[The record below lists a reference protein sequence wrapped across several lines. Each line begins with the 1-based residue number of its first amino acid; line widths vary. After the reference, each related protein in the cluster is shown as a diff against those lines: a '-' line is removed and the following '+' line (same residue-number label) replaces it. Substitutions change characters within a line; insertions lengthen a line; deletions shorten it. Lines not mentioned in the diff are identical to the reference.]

1 VYQLN
6 EERPVN
12 EDGSI
17 PEIGLCSL
25 SAVVARR
32 TSEEEWEDVA
42 YYAALSIDNVM
53 DIMDYPFPALK
64 YTAQA
69 RRNIGVGITDLAGLM
84 AEKKLKY
91 SSLEGKQ
98 FIHRLAEMHSFFMI
112 KASVR
117 LAKERG
123 ACEWINKTKWKE
135 GWLPIDTMNNNVY
148 RVVKQGLVQDWES
161 LRKDTVKYG
170 VRFSVTTN
178 YMPNESSSIATNG
191 TNSILPAR
199 SIKVVKTNG
208 KKKTRFLAPNAD
220 THSQY
225 YELAYDIPTK
235 DMIDVYSCFQ
245 CFTDQSISAD
255 EYLDFTK
262 GDITGDMLLKS
273 WMYMNT
279 MGMKTRYYVNSKTN
293 SGTPTKVEE
302 VQDVGCAGG
311 GCSL

>member
-1 VYQLN
+1 M
-6 EERPVN
+6 
-12 EDGSI
+12 
-17 PEIGLCSL
+17 
-25 SAVVARR
+25 SAIVARR
-32 TSEEEWEDVA
+32 VSESEWEDVA
-42 YYAALSIDNVM
+42 YYAALSIDNVI

-64 YTAQA
+64 YSAQA
-69 RRNIGVGITDLAGLM
+69 RRNIGVGITDLAGHM

-98 FIHRLAEMHSFFMI
+98 YIHRLAELHAFSMI

-123 ACEWINKTKWKE
+123 QCDWMYKTKWKD
-135 GWLPIDTMNNNVY
+135 GWLPIDTMNPNVFK
-148 RVVKQGLVQDWES
+148 VVKQGLVQNWED
-161 LRKDTVKYG
+161 LRKDVLLYG

-220 THSQY
+220 THEQY
-225 YELAYDIPTK
+225 YELAYDIPAK
-235 DMIDVYSCFQ
+235 DMIEVYACIQ
-245 CFTDQSISAD
+245 ATTDQSISAD

-262 GDITGDMLLKS
+262 RDITGVELLKN
-273 WMYMNT
+273 WMYMT
-279 MGMKTRYYVNSKTN
+279 MLGMKTRYYVNSKTN
-293 SGTPTKVEE
+293 SGSTTSVKVEE
-302 VQDVGCAGG
+302 VVDVGCDGG
-311 GCSL
+311 GCTL

>member
-1 VYQLN
+1 M
-6 EERPVN
+6 
-12 EDGSI
+12 
-17 PEIGLCSL
+17 
-25 SAVVARR
+25 ARR
-32 TSEEEWEDVA
+32 VTESEWEDVA

-98 FIHRLAEMHSFFMI
+98 FIHRLAELHSYSMI

-123 ACEWINKTKWKE
+123 ECAWIHKTKWKE
-135 GWLPIDTMNNNVY
+135 GWLPIDTMNKNVFK
-148 RVVKQGLVQDWES
+148 VVKQELTKDWES
-161 LRKDTVKYG
+161 LRKEVMEFG
-170 VRFSVTTN
+170 VRFSVTVN
-178 YMPNESSSIATNG
+178 MMPNESSSIATNG

-220 THSQY
+220 THAQY

-235 DMIDVYSCFQ
+235 DMIDVYACFQ
-245 CFTDQSISAD
+245 CFTDQTISAD

-262 GDITGDMLLKS
+262 GIITGDMLLQN
-273 WMYMNT
+273 WMYMVT

-293 SGTPTKVEE
+293 SGNSKKIEE